1 MTKQVLV
8 IDDDAAVRKAFQLA
22 FEGSAYHLSS
32 AESGRLGIH
41 CVQEQR
47 FDLIFLDLRMPGL
60 DGVQTLREI
69 RRLGCDAPVYIVT
82 SFHAE
87 FLGEL
92 RQLASEGM
100 EFEVLSKPVEF
111 PQLLRVAEAA
121 LDGRV
126 VH

>member
-8 IDDDAAVRKAFQLA
+8 IDDDAAVRKAFELA
-22 FEGSAYHLSS
+22 FEGSAYDLSS

-41 CVQEQR
+41 RAQQQR
-47 FDLIFLDLRMPGL
+47 FDLIFLDLNMPGL
-60 DGVQTLREI
+60 DGVQTLREL
-69 RRLGCDAPVYIVT
+69 RRLGCDVPVYIVT

-92 RQLASEGM
+92 GELAREGV

-111 PQLLRVAEAA
+111 PQILRIAEAA
-121 LDGRV
+121 LEGRV

>member
-1 MTKQVLV
+1 MTKQILV
-8 IDDDAAVRKAFQLA
+8 IDDDASVRKAFELA
-22 FEGSAYHLSS
+22 FEDSAYDLAS

-41 CVQEQR
+41 RAQQQR

-60 DGVQTLREI
+60 DGVQTLREL
-69 RRLGCDAPVYIVT
+69 RRLGCDVPVYIVT

-92 RQLASEGM
+92 AELARDGV
-100 EFEVLSKPVEF
+100 EFEVLSKPIEF
-111 PQLLRVAEAA
+111 EKLLCVAEAA
-121 LDGRV
+121 LEGRV

>member
-1 MTKQVLV
+1 MTKQILV

-22 FEGSAYHLSS
+22 FEGSAYDLSS

>member
-1 MTKQVLV
+1 MAKQILV
-8 IDDDAAVRKAFQLA
+8 IDDDAAVRKAFELA
-22 FEGSAYHLSS
+22 FEGTAYDLASV
-32 AESGRLGIH
+32 ESGRLGIH
-41 CVQEQR
+41 RVQQQR

-60 DGVQTLREI
+60 DGVQTLREL
-69 RRLGCDAPVYIVT
+69 RRLGCDVPVYVVT

-92 RQLASEGM
+92 SELAREGV

-111 PQLLRVAEAA
+111 PQLLRIAEAA
-121 LDGRV
+121 LERRI

>member
-1 MTKQVLV
+1 MNKQILV
-8 IDDDAAVRKAFQLA
+8 IDDDAAVRKAFELA
-22 FEGSAYHLSS
+22 FEGSAYELAS

-41 CVQEQR
+41 SAQQQR

-60 DGVQTLREI
+60 DGVQTLREL
-69 RRLGCDAPVYIVT
+69 RRIGCEAPVYVVT

-87 FLGEL
+87 FLREL
-92 RQLASEGM
+92 RQLASEGV

-111 PQLLRVAEAA
+111 PQLLRIAEAA
-121 LDGRV
+121 LEGRV

>member
-1 MTKQVLV
+1 MTKQILV
-8 IDDDAAVRKAFQLA
+8 IDDDAAVRKAFELA
-22 FEGSAYHLSS
+22 FEGSAYDLSS

-41 CVQEQR
+41 RVQEQR

-69 RRLGCDAPVYIVT
+69 RRLGCAAPVYIVT

-87 FLGEL
+87 FLGQLSEL
-92 RQLASEGM
+92 AREGV
-100 EFEVLSKPVEF
+100 EFEILSKPVAF
-111 PQLLRVAEAA
+111 PQLLHVAEAA
-121 LDGRV
+121 LEGRI